1 MRRGCDGQGDA
12 FDDPLPEDVGRGE
25 SGGSEPCL
33 RIGITPATAADK
45 QFGSVIR
52 VLSPDRSGDAVLM
65 NHSDPD
71 VLLVDRIIEDLRSIR
86 TRRCDPK
93 SNENPTYLQISNA
106 VSSLLKVKDT
116 LSAE

>member
-1 MRRGCDGQGDA
+1 M
-12 FDDPLPEDVGRGE
+12 
-25 SGGSEPCL
+25 SGHGADNSLGPSSEICS
-33 RIGITPATAADK
+33 R
-45 QFGSVIR
+45 F
-52 VLSPDRSGDAVLM
+52 DRSGDAVLM

-106 VSSLLKVKDT
+106 VSNLLKVKDT